1 MSKKALIPCASAG
14 VRQEIQAGLQ
24 TRLGPQQYNA
34 WFRHG
39 TTVAV
44 EDGRV
49 CVAVANPFVANWI
62 EKHYS
67 ADISAVVESASG
79 ATLPVVVTIDPELS
93 GELRR
98 KQLDIQADIVARAR
112 KGTGRSRRPCA
123 SAPGPMRYRLADFVV
138 GQSNRLAHSAAL
150 AVVNGSAA
158 FNPLFIHG
166 QCGVGKTHLLQ
177 GICNAV
183 SRTVRDS
190 QPAAWRYV
198 TGEQFT
204 NEFVRA
210 LRGKRF
216 SEFRSRYRGLDL
228 LAIDDVHFLAS
239 KKAIQEEF
247 LHTFNAIQ
255 AAGKQI
261 VLASDAHPQ
270 MVGELSAQL
279 ANRFIAGMVVKIDP
293 PDKSTRLEILRRKGA
308 GMSLRLGEDV
318 LEYVARHIRGSAREL
333 EGTLFKLAALSSLAT
348 APVSME
354 MARSALADH
363 LSRTDSAL
371 TLGDIEAATSAF
383 FGITPADIHSSR
395 RTRTVSVARMVA
407 MFLVRR
413 KTPMSYPEIGRAMG
427 KNHSSVVLAVKRME
441 KALAGDADLTWSGV
455 MGKKTMPAKKVAQ
468 LLGDELS

>member
-1 MSKKALIPCASAG
+1 MSKKALPPCAGAA
-14 VRQEIQAGLQ
+14 VREEILSGLQ
-24 TRLGPQQYNA
+24 DRLGPKQYNA

-39 TTVAV
+39 ATVAV
-44 EDGRV
+44 EDGHV
-49 CVAVANPFVANWI
+49 HVAVANPFVANWI
-62 EKHYS
+62 EKHYA
-67 ADISAVVESASG
+67 ADIAEIGESATG
-79 ATLPVVVTIDPELS
+79 TPLPLVVTIDPELS
-93 GELRR
+93 RELRK
-98 KQLDIQADIVARAR
+98 KQLDTQADIVARAR
-112 KGTGRSRRPCA
+112 RGAGRGRSA
-123 SAPGPMRYRLADFVV
+123 YAAAPAPMRYRLADFVV

-158 FNPLFIHG
+158 FNPLFVHG
-166 QCGVGKTHLLQ
+166 PCGVGKTHLLQ

-210 LRGKRF
+210 LRYKRF
-216 SEFRSRYRGLDL
+216 ADFRARYRGLDL

-239 KKAIQEEF
+239 KRAIQEEF

-270 MVGELSAQL
+270 MVGELNAQL
-279 ANRFIAGMVVKIDP
+279 ANRFIAGMVVMIDP
-293 PDKSTRLEILRRKGA
+293 PDKSTRLEILRRKSE
-308 GMSLRLGEDV
+308 GMGLSLSADV

-333 EGTLFKLAALSSLAT
+333 EGTLFKLAALSSLET
-348 APVSME
+348 APVGME

-371 TLGDIEAATSAF
+371 TLGDIEAATSTF
-383 FGITPADIHSSR
+383 FGITPADMHSSR
-395 RTRTVSVARMVA
+395 RTRIVSVARMVA
-407 MFLVRR
+407 MFLARR
-413 KTPMSYPEIGRAMG
+413 NTPMSYPEIGRAMG
-427 KNHSSVVLAVKRME
+427 KNHSSVILAVKRME
-441 KALAGDADLTWSGV
+441 KALADDAGLTWSGV
-455 MGKKTMPAKKVAQ
+455 MGKKTMPAREVAQ
-468 LLGDELS
+468 LLGNEL